1 LSKSKAFIVL
11 HDTFAMQVALVTH
24 DYFGHSAQIQ
34 VLCQVIKPFFDVIER
49 LPVTDVNKKEEPL
62 SV

>member
-1 LSKSKAFIVL
+1 
-11 HDTFAMQVALVTH
+11 MQVALVTH

-34 VLCQVIKPFFDVIER
+34 VFCQVIKPFFDVIER